1 MLSLDFSRCGRKRRM
16 SGFLV
21 SMEGAVSQ
29 GIVWGIMVLGVYITY
44 KILDIADLTLL
55 WAVWCAPC

>member
-1 MLSLDFSRCGRKRRM
+1 M

-29 GIVWGIMVLGVYITY
+29 GIIWGIMVLGVYITY
-44 KILDIADLTLL
+44 KILDIADLT
-55 WAVWCAPC
+55 AVSYTHLRDAEDGGGQAADP

>member
-1 MLSLDFSRCGRKRRM
+1 M

-29 GIVWGIMVLGVYITY
+29 GIIWGIMVLGVYITY
-44 KILDIADLTLL
+44 KILDIADLTGG
-55 WAVWCAPC
+55 WKFCPGQCGMCPSDRKV